1 MSEIGMKGNARE
13 YFDRIALVP
22 AGKGGNDLRRNL
34 ATPLWIV
41 MTIVGLVL
49 LIGCANV
56 ANLLLARASARRSEI
71 AVRLAIGA
79 SRGRLVRQLLTEGA
93 VLVAAGATLGLLVS
107 RWGVSTLVR
116 FFAGGQQRIVLEPHF
131 DVRVLTFTAA
141 VAALTGLLFS
151 IVPALQATRVDAAR
165 PDDTNRTSTAKP
177 RARLGQA
184 LVVVQVTLSLV
195 LLSGAAL
202 FIRTLQNLNSVE
214 AGFSRH
220 GVMTMRV
227 EAPLPPFDAAR
238 NAVTEHAQ
246 LAHMWQELLDRLSV
260 LPAVTSVGFS
270 TMSPLSRRDRGVLID
285 VPGEPQKTERD
296 RSIHLNHVTPGYFD
310 TFGIRLIE
318 GRRFT
323 PGDQPS
329 SLRVAIL
336 NKTAVRLYFGQ
347 ASPIGRLVT
356 FPGQRIP
363 DPYRIVGVVEDTRY
377 DSLRREPDRM
387 AYLPIAQS
395 VDRLGSVIVGVRA
408 AIEPAGLLAGVRDAA
423 ARSVP
428 GSAVTNVIT
437 LEQQIDDSMLQ
448 ERLVA
453 MLASVFG
460 GLALVLACIGV
471 YGVLSYAVLRRT
483 REIGI
488 RLAIGAR
495 RGSVI
500 WLVVRETVLLIV
512 MALAIG
518 IPIVLLTTRYV
529 KAQLYGVTPGDPAAI
544 SLAIVVLVGV
554 AALAAFV
561 PARRASNVDP
571 MIALRWE

>member
-1 MSEIGMKGNARE
+1 M
-13 YFDRIALVP
+13 
-22 AGKGGNDLRRNL
+22 
-34 ATPLWIV
+34 
-41 MTIVGLVL
+41 
-49 LIGCANV
+49 
-56 ANLLLARASARRSEI
+56 
-71 AVRLAIGA
+71 RLAIGA

-151 IVPALQATRVDAAR
+151 IVPALQATRVDAAK

-323 PGDQPS
+323 PGDRPS

-363 DPYRIVGVVEDTRY
+363 DPYRIVGVVEDTPVRQSASRARS
-377 DSLRREPDRM
+377 DGLSADRTVRRSAWQRHRRRPRGDRASRSSRQRTRRGGAKRARECRDQRDHARTADRRFDAAGAAGGDARERVRRAGARPCLHRCLRRP
-387 AYLPIAQS
+387 
-395 VDRLGSVIVGVRA
+395 
-408 AIEPAGLLAGVRDAA
+408 
-423 ARSVP
+423 
-428 GSAVTNVIT
+428 
-437 LEQQIDDSMLQ
+437 
-448 ERLVA
+448 
-453 MLASVFG
+453 
-460 GLALVLACIGV
+460 
-471 YGVLSYAVLRRT
+471 
-483 REIGI
+483 
-488 RLAIGAR
+488 
-495 RGSVI
+495 
-500 WLVVRETVLLIV
+500 VVR
-512 MALAIG
+512 G
-518 IPIVLLTTRYV
+518 
-529 KAQLYGVTPGDPAAI
+529 PAPYKRNWHPPRHWGPSRI
-544 SLAIVVLVGV
+544 
-554 AALAAFV
+554 
-561 PARRASNVDP
+561 R
-571 MIALRWE
+571 

>member
-1 MSEIGMKGNARE
+1 MKGNARE

-22 AGKGGNDLRRNL
+22 AGKGGNDLRRNF

-56 ANLLLARASARRSEI
+56 ANLLLARASARRGEI

-151 IVPALQATRVDAAR
+151 IVPALQATRVDAAK

-238 NAVTEHAQ
+238 NARDGTCAAR
-246 LAHMWQELLDRLSV
+246 AH
-260 LPAVTSVGFS
+260 
-270 TMSPLSRRDRGVLID
+270 
-285 VPGEPQKTERD
+285 
-296 RSIHLNHVTPGYFD
+296 
-310 TFGIRLIE
+310 
-318 GRRFT
+318 
-323 PGDQPS
+323 
-329 SLRVAIL
+329 VA
-336 NKTAVRLYFGQ
+336 G
-347 ASPIGRLVT
+347 
-356 FPGQRIP
+356 
-363 DPYRIVGVVEDTRY
+363 
-377 DSLRREPDRM
+377 
-387 AYLPIAQS
+387 
-395 VDRLGSVIVGVRA
+395 
-408 AIEPAGLLAGVRDAA
+408 A
-423 ARSVP
+423 ARSPERAAGRDIRGVQHDEPAQPTGP
-428 GSAVTNVIT
+428 GCA
-437 LEQQIDDSMLQ
+437 D
-448 ERLVA
+448 
-453 MLASVFG
+453 
-460 GLALVLACIGV
+460 
-471 YGVLSYAVLRRT
+471 
-483 REIGI
+483 
-488 RLAIGAR
+488 
-495 RGSVI
+495 
-500 WLVVRETVLLIV
+500 
-512 MALAIG
+512 
-518 IPIVLLTTRYV
+518 
-529 KAQLYGVTPGDPAAI
+529 
-544 SLAIVVLVGV
+544 
-554 AALAAFV
+554 
-561 PARRASNVDP
+561 RRAGRTTEDR
-571 MIALRWE
+571 A